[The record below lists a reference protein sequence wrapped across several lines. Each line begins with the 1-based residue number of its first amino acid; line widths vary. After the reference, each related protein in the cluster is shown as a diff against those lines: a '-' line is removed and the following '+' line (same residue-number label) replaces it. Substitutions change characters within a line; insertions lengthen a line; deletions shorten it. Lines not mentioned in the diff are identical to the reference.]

1 MNKTAVITGGGTG
14 IGRAIS
20 LKLAEDGF
28 NIAVNCLESLLPQ
41 AQAVAEECR
50 ARGVEAE
57 CFVAD
62 VSKFD
67 ACAEMVKAVQER
79 FGSVDVLVNNAGHHP
94 RRPDRPHERGPVRQ
108 RRERQPEGRFQY
120 DPARHAGDDEA
131 AFGPHRQHGVGV
143 GALRQ
148 RGALNYSAS
157 KAAIVGM
164 TKTAA
169 RELGGRGIT
178 VNAVAPALSRPT

>member
-79 FGSVDVLVNNAGHHP
+79 FGSVDVLVNNAGVGSLV
-94 RRPDRPHERGPVRQ
+94 RTNILDVTEESLDRV
-108 RRERQPEGRFQY
+108 
-120 DPARHAGDDEA
+120 
-131 AFGPHRQHGVGV
+131 FGINLKGYLFLGQ
-143 GALRQ
+143 L
-148 RGALNYSAS
+148 
-157 KAAIVGM
+157 AAILLLVQSI
-164 TKTAA
+164 KTL
-169 RELGGRGIT
+169 RLHYGLPWGK
-178 VNAVAPALSRPT
+178 S